1 MTSSHS
7 HQATELESG
16 TVDSVASSPRG
27 VDLHTRVRFM
37 CSFGGKIL
45 PRPHDNQLRYVGGDT
60 RIVAVHRATN
70 YSTLLTRLSKLSGTT
85 NVTVKYQLPNEDLDA
100 LISVTTDEDVE
111 NMLDEYDRFTQNQ
124 NPRSARL
131 RLFLFRN
138 SDDHDSSRTSSISSA
153 NRDHWF
159 LDAINHGGSGL
170 GLERGRSEASSI
182 ISELPDY
189 LFGLDNSEETQTQ
202 TQTQIHDPKIRTR
215 QLENVSNSDPGSPAP
230 VVSPP
235 FCSTSSV
242 PSVQAMLNL
251 PPVKTKP
258 DSPEPVV
265 EPKEN
270 QVEVETG
277 ESVIP
282 IPSGYP
288 GNQVI
293 HYISDPRYPGQAV
306 QHVPVYYIPGPMQ
319 PGNVPIQTVHMQAPY
334 VPQYPIGAGQI
345 PVGYHHSG
353 VGQVYGGGMRP
364 ITTTFDSYDV
374 TGGMVSDG
382 VNQQAFYGVKNPSMV
397 PMYSGMM
404 VPGGDDLQGIGS
416 EVKPSRASQ

>member
-1 MTSSHS
+1 MKSDSIIHTKNRIREMTSSY
-7 HQATELESG
+7 QATELESG
-16 TVDSVASSPRG
+16 TTDSVASSPRG
-27 VDLHTRVRFM
+27 DDPHTRVRFM

-111 NMLDEYDRFTQNQ
+111 NMLDEYDRFAQNQ

-138 SDDHDSSRTSSISSA
+138 SDHDSSRTSSISSA

-159 LDAINHGGSGL
+159 LDALNHGGSDM

-182 ISELPDY
+182 VSELPDY
-189 LFGLDNSEETQTQ
+189 LFGLDNSEETLTP
-202 TQTQIHDPKIRTR
+202 TRDPKIRTR
-215 QLENVSNSDPGSPAP
+215 QLETVSNSDPGSPAP
-230 VVSPP
+230 VVSSP
-235 FCSTSSV
+235 FYSTSSV

-251 PPVKTKP
+251 QPVKTKP
-258 DSPEPVV
+258 DSPEP
-265 EPKEN
+265 
-270 QVEVETG
+270 T
-277 ESVIP
+277 
-282 IPSGYP
+282 GYP

-293 HYISDPRYPGQAV
+293 HYISDPPYPGQAV
-306 QHVPVYYIPGPMQ
+306 QHVPVYYIPGQVQ
-319 PGNVPIQTVHMQAPY
+319 PGNVPVQTVHMQAPY

-345 PVGYHHSG
+345 PVGYHHPG
-353 VGQVYGGGMRP
+353 VGQVYGRGMRP
-364 ITTTFDSYDV
+364 ITTSFDSYDV
-374 TGGMVSDG
+374 TGRMVSDG
-382 VNQQAFYGVKNPSMV
+382 VNQQAFYGVKNPGIV

-404 VPGGDDLQGIGS
+404 VPGGEDLQGIGS
-416 EVKPSRASQ
+416 ELRPSRASQ

>member
-1 MTSSHS
+1 MTSSY
-7 HQATELESG
+7 QATELELG
-16 TVDSVASSPRG
+16 TTDSVASSPRG
-27 VDLHTRVRFM
+27 DDPHTRVRFM

-60 RIVAVHRATN
+60 RIFAVHRATN

-111 NMLDEYDRFTQNQ
+111 NMLDEYDRCTQNQ

-138 SDDHDSSRTSSISSA
+138 SDHDSSRNCSISSV

-159 LDAINHGGSGL
+159 LDAINHGGSGM

-182 ISELPDY
+182 VSELPDY

-202 TQTQIHDPKIRTR
+202 TQNRDQKIKTR
-215 QLENVSNSDPGSPAP
+215 QLETVSNSDPGSPAP
-230 VVSPP
+230 VVSSP
-235 FCSTSSV
+235 FYSTSSV

-282 IPSGYP
+282 QPTGYP

-293 HYISDPRYPGQAV
+293 HYISDPHYPGQAV
-306 QHVPVYYIPGPMQ
+306 QHVPVYYMPGPVQ
-319 PGNVPIQTVHMQAPY
+319 PGNVPVQTVHMQAPY

-345 PVGYHHSG
+345 PVGYHHPD

-374 TGGMVSDG
+374 TGRMVSDG
-382 VNQQAFYGVKNPSMV
+382 VNQQAFYGVKNPGIV

-404 VPGGDDLQGIGS
+404 VPGGKDLQGIGS
-416 EVKPSRASQ
+416 EVRPSRASQ